1 MHKIRIPVKF
11 LPDSNSLFVKNLT
24 RSKQFL
30 YNFGAF
36 AKHLYMEI
44 FLQPDTW
51 VALLTLTFLEIVL
64 GIDNIIFISL
74 VAGRVSE
81 ENQKKARL
89 GGLTIALVMRILLLL
104 SIAWIIGLKEPI
116 VTLLGFELSW
126 RDIILI
132 AGGIFL
138 LVKSTLEIHHKVE
151 GQENDPEKGK
161 KSKTISFTKAIIQIV
176 LLDLVFSFDSIL
188 TAVGLTDE
196 IILMIIAVV
205 IAIIVMMI
213 FARPVGEF
221 VNKHP
226 TIQILAL
233 SFLILIGV
241 MLIVEGAHYHV
252 PKGYIYFAV
261 FFSLAI
267 EMLNMRYRKKN

>member
-1 MHKIRIPVKF
+1 
-11 LPDSNSLFVKNLT
+11 
-24 RSKQFL
+24 
-30 YNFGAF
+30 
-36 AKHLYMEI
+36 MEI
-44 FLQPDTW
+44 FLEPDTW

-74 VAGRVSE
+74 VAGKVPE
-81 ENQKKARL
+81 ESQKKARL
-89 GGLTIALVMRILLLL
+89 GGLSIALMMRILLLL
-104 SIAWIIGLKEPI
+104 SITWIIGLTRPVLTI
-116 VTLLGFELSW
+116 ADFELSW
-126 RDIILI
+126 RDIILV

-138 LVKSTLEIHHKVE
+138 LIKSTLEIHHKVE
-151 GQENDPEKGK
+151 GQRENTEIIGK
-161 KSKTISFTKAIIQIV
+161 KKATMSFSSAIVQIV

-188 TAVGLTDE
+188 TAVGLTDQ
-196 IILMIIAVV
+196 IILMVIAVIV
-205 IAIIVMMI
+205 AIIVMMI
-213 FARPVGEF
+213 FAKPVGEF
-221 VNKHP
+221 VNDHP

-267 EMLNMRYRKKN
+267 EMLNMRYRKKNN

>member
-1 MHKIRIPVKF
+1 
-11 LPDSNSLFVKNLT
+11 
-24 RSKQFL
+24 
-30 YNFGAF
+30 
-36 AKHLYMEI
+36 MEI

-74 VAGRVSE
+74 VAGRVPE
-81 ENQKKARL
+81 ESQKKARL

-104 SIAWIIGLKEPI
+104 SIAWIIGLTKP
-116 VTLLGFELSW
+116 VLSVADFELSW

-151 GQENDPEKGK
+151 GQDQDPETGK
-161 KSKTISFTKAIIQIV
+161 KSKSMSFSSAIIQIV

-196 IILMIIAVV
+196 IILMVIAVV

-213 FARPVGEF
+213 FAKPVGEF

-267 EMLNMRYRKKN
+267 EMLNMRYRKKNV

>member
-1 MHKIRIPVKF
+1 
-11 LPDSNSLFVKNLT
+11 
-24 RSKQFL
+24 
-30 YNFGAF
+30 
-36 AKHLYMEI
+36 MEI
-44 FLQPDTW
+44 LLQPDTW

-74 VAGRVSE
+74 VAGRVPE

-104 SIAWIIGLKEPI
+104 SITWIIGLTKP
-116 VTLLGFELSW
+116 VLTVADFELSW

-151 GQENDPEKGK
+151 GQEKDPETGTPS
-161 KSKTISFTKAIIQIV
+161 KSMSFSAAIVQIV
-176 LLDLVFSFDSIL
+176 LLDIVFSFDSIL

-196 IILMIIAVV
+196 ILLMVIAVT
-205 IAIIVMMI
+205 IAIVVMMI
-213 FARPVGEF
+213 FAKPVGEF
-221 VNKHP
+221 VNDHP

-267 EMLNMRYRKKN
+267 EMLNMRYRKKNV